1 MSADEN
7 VTAPPQAP
15 GLWTKA
21 FAGDADALSE
31 LANRMWYPAYVW
43 LRVAGCPPEDVP
55 LHTIAFFSRIQ
66 CDTPPTKDDP
76 VSARLREF
84 LLARLKD
91 FAAIGFPMSAGMA
104 PLLMD
109 AASAER
115 RFTKEPTRS
124 EDELFGRCWSLLLL
138 ELTLDTLR
146 REYVSRGKPDLFDAL
161 KPFLGFNKNEENGYT
176 EAAREV
182 GLSASAFHVSVYHF
196 RKRYREVLR
205 GLIGDTVLNAED
217 VDSELTALLVSAS

>member
-1 MSADEN
+1 MTADEN
-7 VTAPPQAP
+7 VTAPPPEP
-15 GLWTKA
+15 GLWTKSL
-21 FAGDADALSE
+21 AGDALALSE
-31 LANRMWYPAYVW
+31 LANRLWYPAYVW

-76 VSARLREF
+76 STLRLREF

-91 FAAIGFPMSAGMA
+91 FAALGFPASAGMA
-104 PLLMD
+104 PLQMD
-109 AASAER
+109 AALAER
-115 RFTKEPTRS
+115 RFASEPTRS
-124 EDELFGRCWSLLLL
+124 EDELFGRCWSLLML
-138 ELTLDTLR
+138 ELTLDSLR
-146 REYVSRGKPDLFDAL
+146 REYATRGKPGMFDAL
-161 KPFLGFNKNEENGYT
+161 KPFLAFNKNEENGYA
-176 EAAREV
+176 EAASEV

-205 GLIGDTVLNAED
+205 LLIADTVLNAED

>member
-1 MSADEN
+1 
-7 VTAPPQAP
+7 
-15 GLWTKA
+15 
-21 FAGDADALSE
+21 
-31 LANRMWYPAYVW
+31 MWYPAYVW

>member
-15 GLWTKA
+15 GLWTKSL
-21 FAGDADALSE
+21 AGDEAALCE
-31 LANRMWYPAYVW
+31 LANRLWYPAYVW
-43 LRVAGCPPEDVP
+43 LRVVGCPPEDVP

-66 CDTPPTKDDP
+66 CDTPPAKDDP
-76 VSARLREF
+76 STLRLREF

-115 RFTKEPTRS
+115 RFMNEPTRS
-124 EDELFGRCWSLLLL
+124 EDELFGRCW
-138 ELTLDTLR
+138 
-146 REYVSRGKPDLFDAL
+146 
-161 KPFLGFNKNEENGYT
+161 
-176 EAAREV
+176 
-182 GLSASAFHVSVYHF
+182 
-196 RKRYREVLR
+196 
-205 GLIGDTVLNAED
+205 
-217 VDSELTALLVSAS
+217 